1 MPSERR
7 LSEKSKAVNG
17 KPKTL
22 ERRTLSRS
30 IEGCTICRVK
40 SARHA
45 FSESTKWKKYFN
57 DVFGITDNR
66 TSEIC
71 HFCLKILSKWRRSP
85 KNTKPDFKNVVD
97 SKFVQPA
104 PRRNSV
110 KKRRL
115 SMVEMEVGSKEDN
128 KVALMEEDDLLSEE
142 GETDEVVDSDGV
154 PGTYFDSPSP
164 DDDEND
170 EENDVA
176 FMSNGSAELKKC
188 VSTVACQTSFLYP
201 SLTSPRANSESFKL
215 PYIDLSKWRQEEICC
230 GVIFKGPSGEVLVD
244 PKWLN
249 PSCNMCNRSS
259 VTPNKTTENNAK
271 EISMFD
277 EKLVNL
283 IQSSS

>member
-7 LSEKSKAVNG
+7 LSEKSKT
-17 KPKTL
+17 KSL

-45 FSESTKWKKYFN
+45 FSESAKWKKYFK
-57 DVFGITDNR
+57 DVFGISDNR
-66 TSEIC
+66 SSEIC
-71 HFCLKILSKWRRSP
+71 HFCLKILSKWRRAS
-85 KNTKPDFKNVVD
+85 KNSKPDFKSVVD

-128 KVALMEEDDLLSEE
+128 KVALMEEDDLLSDD
-142 GETDEVVDSDGV
+142 GETDEIVDSDGV

-164 DDDEND
+164 DDDDDN

-201 SLTSPRANSESFKL
+201 SLTSPQANSESFKL

-259 VTPNKTTENNAK
+259 VTPNKTTSTITK